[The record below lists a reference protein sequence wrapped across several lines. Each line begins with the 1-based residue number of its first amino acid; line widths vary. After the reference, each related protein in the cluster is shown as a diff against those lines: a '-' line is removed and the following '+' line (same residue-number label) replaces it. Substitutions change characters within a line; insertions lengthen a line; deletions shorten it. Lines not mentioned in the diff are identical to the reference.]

1 MTEVTRVMYKSCSQ
15 SDPRIYMDQ
24 SSKDLT
30 VARGSKTANCRKDDC
45 ARASRNKFMATIN
58 TSSSNARAY

>member
-30 VARGSKTANCRKDDC
+30 VARGSKRKSGC
-45 ARASRNKFMATIN
+45 SGIAMNPW
-58 TSSSNARAY
+58 